1 MAIEGPPAEGL
12 YNVPT
17 GYSIDQHWKGTW
29 SKNEIDQV
37 VSPHPKTSSSQNNEK
52 EILAD
57 GVEGFDESNLS
68 SNPGHL

>member
-1 MAIEGPPAEGL
+1 MK
-12 YNVPT
+12 
-17 GYSIDQHWKGTW
+17 S
-29 SKNEIDQV
+29 EIDQV